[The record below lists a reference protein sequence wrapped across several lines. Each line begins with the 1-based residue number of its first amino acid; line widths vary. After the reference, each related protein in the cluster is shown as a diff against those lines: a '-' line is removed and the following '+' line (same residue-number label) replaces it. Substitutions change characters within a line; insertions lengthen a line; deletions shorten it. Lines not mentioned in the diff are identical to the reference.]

1 VDTAG
6 GGLMR
11 LTQIGDVD
19 VSSFCFC
26 FFCLGP
32 PTFSIAN
39 INLEIEPPFFLVAT
53 TWDYSQVICI
63 YIFIF
68 GIHLGTILYCMFFLV
83 LYFFV
88 KPLHCMFF
96 NQAPFLKAVSCC
108 YPFGQLLASL
118 RWPPAA

>member
-1 VDTAG
+1 MDTAG

-39 INLEIEPPFFLVAT
+39 INLEIEPPFF
-53 TWDYSQVICI
+53 WSRP
-63 YIFIF
+63 
-68 GIHLGTILYCMFFLV
+68 LGTIVKLYVYIFSFLE
-83 LYFFV
+83 YI
-88 KPLHCMFF
+88 
-96 NQAPFLKAVSCC
+96 
-108 YPFGQLLASL
+108 
-118 RWPPAA
+118 